1 MFSSDVQWLDVR
13 ILVFYKE
20 ELFVLK
26 IRLLTIIAILAFL
39 AAGCSQTV
47 TNNDDS
53 ITNLAWEIINRDIK
67 NLESNPAVK
76 IIDSKITRL
85 ELMETF
91 DELADSPIQ
100 VYALEYRLLPKD
112 LSKVVMAGG
121 MSYDEEGWLTETAS
135 MGRPLLVVYDNNGKK
150 ELLGTLWTVGIKE
163 DGGMEASIRL
173 LLERNAL
180 Q

>member
-1 MFSSDVQWLDVR
+1 M
-13 ILVFYKE
+13 
-20 ELFVLK
+20 K
-26 IRLLTIIAILAFL
+26 IRLFTIIAILAFL

-47 TNNDDS
+47 TNNDNS

-67 NLESNPAVK
+67 NLESNSAVK

-91 DELADSPIQ
+91 DELADYPIQ
-100 VYALEYRLLPKD
+100 VYALEYRLLPED

-121 MSYDEEGWLTETAS
+121 MSYDEEGWLRETAS
-135 MGRPLLVVYDNNGKK
+135 MGSPLLVVSDNRGKK
-150 ELLGTLWTVGIKE
+150 ELIGTLWTGGIME
-163 DGGMEASIRL
+163 DGGMETSIKE

-180 Q
+180 QE